1 MESKRKTGIKVDYV
15 TIDGQRQITW
25 TDIEGKAEGITLN
38 VSGLATDILDKAVL
52 HGLDQKVT
60 DAGAMGTDHWDGED
74 KPKRAATTGERLA
87 RMRRVA
93 DNLVAGQ
100 WNVRVSADPLA
111 NKTAEQLA
119 TLIAAA
125 QAKLKAIGVS
135 GM

>member
-15 TIDGQRQITW
+15 TDAGQRVITW
-25 TDIEGKAEGITLN
+25 TDIEAKAEPIRL
-38 VSGLATDILDKAVL
+38 VVDDLSEDIRNKAVL

-74 KPKRAATTGERLA
+74 KPKRAATTAERLA